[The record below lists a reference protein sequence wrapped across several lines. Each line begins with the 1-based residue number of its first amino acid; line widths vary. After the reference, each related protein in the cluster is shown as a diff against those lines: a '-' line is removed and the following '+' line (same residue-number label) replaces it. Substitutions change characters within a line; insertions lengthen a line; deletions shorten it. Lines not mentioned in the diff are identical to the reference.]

1 MNTYFALLYT
11 NQLDKALHFET
22 LVPVKMLT
30 PHDKAVFYYM
40 KGNRQA
46 KIKQFDE
53 AEQSLKTALRINP
66 DYLDAKANLAA
77 IYLQKKQVN
86 KAKALLLEVLGV
98 NPQHQTALFYTQQL
112 NKK

>member
-1 MNTYFALLYT
+1 
-11 NQLDKALHFET
+11 
-22 LVPVKMLT
+22 MLS

-46 KIKQFDE
+46 KVKQFDE
-53 AEQSLKTALRINP
+53 AEKSLKTAVKINP

-77 IYLQKKQVN
+77 VYLQKQQLS
-86 KAKALLLEVLGV
+86 KAKVLLLEVLSV